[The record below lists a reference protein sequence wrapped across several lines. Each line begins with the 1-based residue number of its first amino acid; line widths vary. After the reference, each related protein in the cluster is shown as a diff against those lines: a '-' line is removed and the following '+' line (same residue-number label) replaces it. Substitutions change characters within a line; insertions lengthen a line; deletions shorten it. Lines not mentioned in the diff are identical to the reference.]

1 VEFETFVD
9 SARDLRPDYFQ
20 EKFSEL
26 ESIDDSATR
35 GRYFDYFVG
44 LLFNQLPDVDVV
56 IGREVAT
63 GEIDVFV
70 ACLDAPDWLHR
81 LVGDATSLENKWRE
95 RPTGTDDISV
105 FHDKVAMATISCK
118 VSYFISMG
126 GFTSERN
133 MGAEQLIQSKT
144 DPKMVGWDR
153 EDVEEIVREG
163 SPEGLLRSH
172 MM

>member
-1 VEFETFVD
+1 MNLSPE
-9 SARDLRPDYFQ
+9 YFQ
-20 EKFSEL
+20 KKFSEL

-35 GRYFDYFVG
+35 GRYFDYFIG

-70 ACLDAPDWLHR
+70 ACLDAPSWLHR
-81 LVGDATSLENKWRE
+81 LVGDATLLENKWRE
-95 RPTGTDDISV
+95 SPTGTDEISV
-105 FHDKVAMATISCK
+105 FHDKVSVATASCK
-118 VSYFISMG
+118 VCYFVSMS

-153 EDVEEIVREG
+153 GDVKEMIREG
-163 SPEGLLRSH
+163 SPEELLRSDI
-172 MM
+172 M